1 MPINQWQEQ
10 LFARISVQ
18 GYTTQDDIDKLLRSL
33 GTLLSE
39 YAK

>member
-1 MPINQWQEQ
+1 
-10 LFARISVQ
+10 VQ